1 MLKLKEKIKNTN
13 TRYFYFYILFALCV
27 GILSIM
33 MSYGISGNDF
43 WWHIKSGEWIV
54 ENKAFPRE
62 GIFSWM
68 AMDKHLKWYAH
79 EWLAQVIYYGIY
91 SLGGQ
96 LAIYFFCFF
105 AGVLMLYMIYKVA
118 KEYVL
123 NNIMYTVLIFIFTMM
138 IIKNYFYGRPQLFSY
153 FLIFM
158 ELKFLYDYINEK
170 SNKEIFFVPL
180 LGILWVNIHGGSSN
194 LS

>member
-91 SLGGQ
+91 SLG
-96 LAIYFFCFF
+96 
-105 AGVLMLYMIYKVA
+105 
-118 KEYVL
+118 
-123 NNIMYTVLIFIFTMM
+123 
-138 IIKNYFYGRPQLFSY
+138 
-153 FLIFM
+153 
-158 ELKFLYDYINEK
+158 
-170 SNKEIFFVPL
+170 
-180 LGILWVNIHGGSSN
+180 
-194 LS
+194 